1 MKIHADKIDDGPR
14 HGLSKGEVRLILA
27 AVPAEWVAGL
37 NEVRLANGP
46 GPRAYM
52 FHSEGRLTIYSRGA
66 TERQILREVLS
77 ALAAPFLNITNVVAR
92 SPSGPEQRRLDR
104 FIQPIL
110 NQLLTELAAMG
121 KRSPEAHTPLQLA
134 PFANEVA

>member
-1 MKIHADKIDDGPR
+1 MRIHADKIDDGPS

-27 AVPAEWVAGL
+27 AVPAEWVEGL
-37 NEVRLANGP
+37 KEVRLANGP

-52 FHSEGRLTIYSRGA
+52 FHSDGRLTIYSRGV

-77 ALAAPFLNITNVVAR
+77 ALAAPFLNIKNVVSR
-92 SPSGPEQRRLDR
+92 GPSGPEQRRLDR

-110 NQLLTELAAMG
+110 DQLLTELAEMG
-121 KRSPEAHTPLQLA
+121 KRNPQPHTPLLPA
-134 PFANEVA
+134 RF